1 MVFSDQLTST
11 TLDAFVKQTDDLGGP
26 DSLDAQS
33 FWQGLCYTP
42 AVLVDESLDPFSLDY
57 VRQQTSLY
65 SEISGRPLNQSVS
78 ELTTFDFVKSLNSPN
93 PYGSTN
99 A

>member
-26 DSLDAQS
+26 DSPDAQS
-33 FWQGLCYTP
+33 FWQGLCCTP
-42 AVLVDESLDPFSLDY
+42 AVLVDESLVPFSLDY

-78 ELTTFDFVKSLNSPN
+78 ELTTFDLVKSLNSPN